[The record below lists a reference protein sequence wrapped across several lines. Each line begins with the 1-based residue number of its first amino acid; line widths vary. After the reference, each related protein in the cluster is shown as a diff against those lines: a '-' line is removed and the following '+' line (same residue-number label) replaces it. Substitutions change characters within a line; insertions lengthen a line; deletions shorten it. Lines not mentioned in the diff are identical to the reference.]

1 LAWAVLSE
9 ARPGVL
15 AAILAAF
22 GSIISEVGAVMLVGG
37 NIEGQTRVLT
47 TAIVLE
53 TRKGNFALA
62 LALGLIL
69 LTLAFT
75 ANAAAF
81 HLQRWRL
88 RTGE

>member
-1 LAWAVLSE
+1 
-9 ARPGVL
+9 
-15 AAILAAF
+15 
-22 GSIISEVGAVMLVGG
+22 MLVGG

-69 LTLAFT
+69 LALAFA
-75 ANAAAF
+75 ANAAVF

-88 RTGE
+88 QTGD